1 MNKRIIAVDF
11 DGTLCESNYPYCGKP
26 IMPVIRAIT
35 EEKKKGSIIILYTMR
50 EGKELDLALKWC
62 KCYGIEFDAVNENC
76 QWAKEY
82 FNNPRKIFYTELWD
96 DRAFNVDDIIRRY
109 SQFC

>member
-1 MNKRIIAVDF
+1 MALNSRLPHSRDF
-11 DGTLCESNYPYCGKP
+11 S
-26 IMPVIRAIT
+26 
-35 EEKKKGSIIILYTMR
+35 R
-50 EGKELDLALKWC
+50 ERLH
-62 KCYGIEFDAVNENC
+62 FDAVNENC

-96 DRAFNVDDIIRRY
+96 DRAFNVDDIIRQY